1 MTSVDLSN
9 SSRDSSSE
17 SLVLPAIT
25 VQPLCSTTTRY
36 EGSARDKLRQA
47 SCPAILPALTITQDT
62 DQPSY
67 VHDSYFTHNDKIRSE
82 DGVYFTQSSLQLP
95 YLPSRSPRPSVSSQ
109 GRRRSSVVTSSLFD
123 VTPVC
128 MYLTMQF

>member
-1 MTSVDLSN
+1 MTSVDLST
-9 SSRDSSSE
+9 SSRESSSE

-25 VQPLCSTTTRY
+25 VQPLCSSQY
-36 EGSARDKLRQA
+36 KVSVRDKLRQA

-67 VHDSYFTHNDKIRSE
+67 VQDRYFTHKDNIRSE

-95 YLPSRSPRPSVSSQ
+95 YLPSRSPRASVSSQ

-128 MYLTMQF
+128 MYFTTQL